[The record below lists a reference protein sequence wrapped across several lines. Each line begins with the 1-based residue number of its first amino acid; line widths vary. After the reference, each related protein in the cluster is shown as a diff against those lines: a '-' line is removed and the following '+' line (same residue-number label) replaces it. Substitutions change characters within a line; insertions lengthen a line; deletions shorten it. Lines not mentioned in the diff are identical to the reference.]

1 MKPSRVRR
9 IVLAAA
15 TLGLFVACGDGDV
28 RGGDQGLIPDP
39 PPNDIASGTP
49 LDRLEGVLRSVC
61 DAVHDCVGTE
71 FFDEYDGV
79 EDCTDQTMGELDID
93 PAVLE
98 VADAGCLDASLRYLA
113 CYAGSFRCVVENG
126 YPNLVE
132 SEGGCSALEVEV
144 EMLCPDY
151 E

>member
-1 MKPSRVRR
+1 MTPSRARR

-15 TLGLFVACGDGDV
+15 TLGLFAACGDGDV

-39 PPNDIASGTP
+39 PPNDTPSGTP

-61 DAVHDCVGTE
+61 DAVYDCVGTE

-79 EDCTDQTMGELDID
+79 EDCTDQVMSEFDFD

-98 VADAGCLDASLRYLA
+98 VVDAGCLDASLRYLE
-113 CYAGSFRCVVENG
+113 CYAGSLRCVVEEG
-126 YPNLVE
+126 YPTLVE
-132 SEGGCSALEVEV
+132 NEGGCSALEAEV
-144 EMLCPDY
+144 ELLCPDH